1 MVRRS
6 FTLTSAIIAA
16 LTVAWSAT
24 PVAAGALAAR
34 GAIPPTLARTPSPS
48 HAQARTLATTTVGSL
63 PAQLSAFSGGSELAA
78 IAAAGSGNTAVTTPA
93 DPTIAVG
100 PTSVVE
106 TVNSA
111 LFVYPRTGGTPTAF
125 GINNMI
131 NNSVSSGWSVR
142 YPHVVYD
149 PFSGRFILMVLEFD
163 VATCGSQVVVMVS
176 QTNPLVPW
184 TTRGSLILDPQL
196 QPPPGVKWVLGDVS
210 LAMTATVVVESS
222 DYQACTPGTLGAL
235 VASQT
240 DVIQRADLVN
250 GTMTVNSVA
259 FQAGGPIGVQPV
271 MGLGLTTVAYEIAND
286 ANCSASQ
293 ANTVAVFT
301 ITGTPDAKN
310 VANACLTQAGA
321 APSFSEPSGSSVPP
335 AAPQAGTS
343 ATLQTH
349 DDRFLSAVWGNN
361 VLWAAGTTG
370 CTPSGDITTRACLNV
385 VHATATT
392 AGAVSAGSQLTPE
405 GVSGSFLYYPALAV
419 DTAGNVIVTFDESST
434 SSAESMMLASITGG
448 STWSSSFATLD
459 TSTTFYSPA
468 GCTSCSWG
476 DYSAAVQDPGHPT
489 DVWVTSE
496 DTHSNTDTGCTT
508 SNSCWNTYIARFTF
522 AAPAVSSLSPSSGP
536 GGGGQSVTVFG
547 SDFASST
554 TATFGGA
561 PITPTNVTPDS
572 FTLTTPA
579 GPPAGGFEHVVASD
593 SLGSSSATS
602 TGSAYL
608 FIPLANYTAV
618 TPFRVLD
625 TRSPSQ
631 GPALGP
637 GVTRVLQIAG
647 VGAAPVP
654 SNAVVAVLNVTAVAG
669 TASSLLSVY
678 PAGAQKPG
686 TSALNFKAGSVTP
699 NLVTVALG
707 TGVAPATWGA
717 VNVFNAAGVVN
728 VVVDVEGYF
737 APPASPTPAGEFH
750 PIAPTRVCDTRFATF
765 ACHGALIGGTPRVV
779 TVAQGTIPNTGTA
792 AAAVLNLTAVAGSA
806 ATYLILYPTSSNGT
820 CATGSN
826 LPVAATINVNAGDVA
841 ANRVMVLLGPTTS
854 GGLDTAVCVF
864 SVAGSINVVLDA
876 NGWFGKA
883 GAAPGYQY
891 QATVP
896 TRICDTR
903 TGSQSCSAGALGAKV
918 SRLVGVAGQGG
929 VPPVGGS
936 NPVVQAVVANLTG
949 IAPVLATYL
958 VAYSASLTSA
968 PGSSDISLL
977 AGAVRGN
984 LIAVQLDTTV
994 GSHDGFMELFNAAG
1008 SVNAAVDIEGWF
1020 Q

>member
-1 MVRRS
+1 
-6 FTLTSAIIAA
+6 
-16 LTVAWSAT
+16 
-24 PVAAGALAAR
+24 
-34 GAIPPTLARTPSPS
+34 
-48 HAQARTLATTTVGSL
+48 VGSL
-63 PAQLSAFSGGSELAA
+63 PAQLGAFSGGSELAA
-78 IAAAGSGNTAVTTPA
+78 IAAVGSSGNTAVTTPA
-93 DPTIAVG
+93 DPSIAAG
-100 PTSVVE
+100 PSSVVE
-106 TVNSA
+106 AVNSA
-111 LFVYPRTGGTPTAF
+111 LFVYPRTGGTPTTF
-125 GINNMI
+125 GINTMI
-131 NNSVSSGWSVR
+131 NNRVTSGWAVR

-149 PFSGRFILMVLEFD
+149 PSSGRFILMVLEFD
-163 VATCGSQVVVMVS
+163 VASCGSQVVVMVS
-176 QTNPLVPW
+176 QANPALPW
-184 TTRGSLILDPQL
+184 TSRGTLILDPQL

-222 DYQACTPGTLGAL
+222 DYQACTPGVLGAF

-271 MGLGLTTVAYEIAND
+271 MALGLSTVAYEIAND
-286 ANCSASQ
+286 ANCSAPQ
-293 ANTVAVFT
+293 VGTVVVFT

-310 VANACLTQAGA
+310 VTNTCTGA
-321 APSFSEPSGSSVPP
+321 TSSFSESSGSSVPP

-370 CTPSGDITTRACLNV
+370 CTPSGDSTTRACLNV
-385 VHATATT
+385 VHANATT

-434 SSAESMMLASITGG
+434 SSTESMMLASITGG

-476 DYSAAVQDPGHPT
+476 DYSAAVQDPVHPT
-489 DVWVTSE
+489 DVWVASE

-522 AAPAVSSLSPSSGP
+522 AAPSVSSLTPSSGP

-561 PITPTNVTPDS
+561 HIAISNVTPDS
-572 FTLTTPA
+572 FTLATPA

-618 TPFRVLD
+618 PPFRVLD

-631 GPALGP
+631 SPALGP
-637 GVTRVLQIAG
+637 GVTRPLQITG
-647 VGAAPVP
+647 VGTTPVP
-654 SNAVVAVLNVTAVAG
+654 TTAVVAVLNVTAVAG

-678 PAGAQKPG
+678 PMGAQKPG
-686 TSALNFKAGSVTP
+686 TSSLNFKAGAVTP

-707 TGVAPATWGA
+707 TGGA
-717 VNVFNAAGVVN
+717 VNVFNSAGVVN

-737 APPASPTPAGEFH
+737 APPGSSPSAGEFH
-750 PIAPTRVCDTRFATF
+750 PIAPTRVCDTRLATF
-765 ACHGALIGGTPRVV
+765 ACHGALIGGTPRLV
-779 TVAQGTIPNTGTA
+779 TVAQGTIPSSGTA

-806 ATYLILYPTSSNGT
+806 ATYLIVYPSSSNGT
-820 CATGSN
+820 CATGKN

-841 ANRVMVLLGPTTS
+841 ANRVMVLLGPATS
-854 GGLDTAVCVF
+854 GGLDTAVCMF
-864 SVAGSINVVLDA
+864 SAAGSINVVLDA
-876 NGWFGKA
+876 NGWFGNA
-883 GAAPGYQY
+883 TAPSGFQF

-903 TGSQSCSAGALGAKV
+903 SGSQSCSAGALGAKV
-918 SRLVGVAGQGG
+918 SRLVGVAGRGG

-968 PGSSDISLL
+968 PGSSDISLP

-984 LIAVQLDTTV
+984 LIAVQLDTTA
-994 GSHDGFMELFNAAG
+994 GAHDGFMELFNAAG

>member
-16 LTVAWSAT
+16 LTVAWSST
-24 PVAAGALAAR
+24 PVAAGAMTSH
-34 GAIPPTLARTPSPS
+34 GAIPSTPAHARTSS
-48 HAQARTLATTTVGSL
+48 HAHARTLAATTTVGSL
-63 PAQLSAFSGGSELAA
+63 PQQLSAFSGGSQLAA
-78 IAAAGSGNTAVTTPA
+78 MAAAGSGNSAVTTPA
-93 DPTIAVG
+93 DPSIAVG

-111 LFVYPRTGGTPTAF
+111 LFVYGRTGGTPTVF
-125 GINNMI
+125 SINTMI
-131 NNSVSSGWSVR
+131 NNPSGWAVR

-149 PFSGRFILMVLEFD
+149 PFSGRFILMVLQFD
-163 VATCGSQVVVMVS
+163 VTTCASQVVVMVS
-176 QTNPLVPW
+176 QANPLLLW

-196 QPPPGVKWVLGDVS
+196 QPPPGVKWLLGDVS

-222 DYQACTPGTLGAL
+222 GYQACTPGVLGAL

-271 MGLGLTTVAYEIAND
+271 MALGLTTVAYEIAND
-286 ANCSASQ
+286 ANCSALQ
-293 ANTVAVFT
+293 AGTVAVFT
-301 ITGTPDAKN
+301 ITGTPDGKN
-310 VANACLTQAGA
+310 VANGCSGVTS
-321 APSFSEPSGSSVPP
+321 SFSEPSGSSVPP

-349 DDRFLSAVWGNN
+349 DDRFLSAVWANN
-361 VLWAAGTTG
+361 VLWASGGTG
-370 CTPSGDITTRACLNV
+370 CTPSGDSTTRACLNV
-385 VHATATT
+385 VHAAATT
-392 AGAVSAGSQLTPE
+392 AGAVSAGTQLTPE
-405 GVSGSFLYYPALAV
+405 GVSGSYLYYPALAV
-419 DTAGNVIVTFDESST
+419 DPTGNVIVTFDESSA
-434 SSAESMMLASITGG
+434 SSVESMMLASITGG

-459 TSTTFYSPA
+459 TSTTFYSPG

-496 DTHSNTDTGCTT
+496 DTHGNTGAGCATA
-508 SNSCWNTYIARFTF
+508 NSCWNTYIARFTF

-536 GGGGQSVTVFG
+536 AGGGQNVTVFG

-554 TATFGGA
+554 TATFGPA
-561 PITPTNVTPDS
+561 PIAISHITPDS

-579 GPPAGGFEHVVASD
+579 AAPPTGGFEHVVATD
-593 SLGSSSATS
+593 PLGSSSATS
-602 TGSAYL
+602 PGSAYL

-625 TRSPSQ
+625 TRQQ

-647 VGAAPVP
+647 VGTHPVP
-654 SNAVVAVLNVTAVAG
+654 ANAVVAVVNVTAVAG
-669 TASSLLSVY
+669 SASSLLSVY
-678 PAGAQKPG
+678 PDGAQKPG
-686 TSALNFKAGSVTP
+686 TSALNFKSGAVTS

-707 TGVAPATWGA
+707 TGVSPAAWGA
-717 VNVFNAAGVVN
+717 VNLFNAAGVVN

-737 APPASPTPAGEFH
+737 MPPVTSTPAGEFH
-750 PIAPTRVCDTRFATF
+750 PIPPTRVCDTRYTTY
-765 ACHGALIGGTPRVV
+765 ACHGAIIGGTPRVV

-806 ATYLILYPTSSNGT
+806 GTYLIVYPTSSDGT
-820 CATGSN
+820 CATGKN

-841 ANRVMVLLGPTTS
+841 ANRVMVLLGPATS
-854 GGLDTAVCVF
+854 GGLDTSVCVF

-876 NGWFGKA
+876 NGWIGNA
-883 GAAPGYQY
+883 GAVTGYQF

-903 TGSQSCSAGALGAKV
+903 AGSASCTAGALGAGV

-929 VPPVGGS
+929 VPPVSSGT
-936 NPVVQAVVANLTG
+936 VVQAVVANLTG
-949 IAPVLATYL
+949 IAPVVGTYL
-958 VAYSASLTSA
+958 VAYSASLTKA
-968 PGSSDISLL
+968 PGSSDISLR
-977 AGAVRGN
+977 AGEVRGN
-984 LIAVQLDTTV
+984 LIAVELDTTPGAV
-994 GSHDGFMELFNAAG
+994 DGFMELFNSVG